1 MLDLHQL
8 QVGRKRVAQGIER
21 VAVREHDDRVRTL
34 PQEFD
39 EHIRFFAAKGP
50 KVVAL
55 EVEGD
60 RVAIARIEDDRRRRV
75 AAVFLKLR
83 DPPQRCSI
91 ACVPGN
97 EEVVAQADEGKGK
110 RRDGPRPARGH
121 PAAAG
126 QVIPEGQAER
136 RESRHDVGGQLG
148 ARQREEQQT
157 PAPRKKH
164 KAELRRAARNQGYL
178 A

>member
-110 RRDGPRPARGH
+110 RRDDLA
-121 PAAAG
+121 
-126 QVIPEGQAER
+126 
-136 RESRHDVGGQLG
+136 DVGRAWVDFMEAGR
-148 ARQREEQQT
+148 AV
-157 PAPRKKH
+157 RKIGKEAL
-164 KAELRRAARNQGYL
+164 KND
-178 A
+178 